1 MSTFFLVLAAL
12 AVIGWLVR
20 RGRRAAR
27 PRTDRSTPIDRELL
41 EQAEEE
47 VRGLGTFTT
56 PEDAADELPDWGP
69 GAPRQ

>member
-1 MSTFFLVLAAL
+1 MSTLFLALVAL

-20 RGRRAAR
+20 RARRVAR
-27 PRTDRSTPIDRELL
+27 PRPDRSAPIDRDVL

-56 PEDAADELPDWGP
+56 PEDAEDDLPDWGP
-69 GAPRQ
+69 GAPRH

>member
-1 MSTFFLVLAAL
+1 MSTLFLALVAL

-20 RGRRAAR
+20 RARRGAR
-27 PRTDRSTPIDRELL
+27 PRPDRSAQIDRDVL

-56 PEDAADELPDWGP
+56 PDDAEDDLPDWGP